1 MAINRT
7 EKSKA
12 IVYQALAADSK
23 KEGDYSSG
31 KASCY
36 ALTGEVEQGKVPEKF
51 TYRNGRNTVFNLV
64 FKKCLKLIIIN
75 THYSN
80 R

>member
-36 ALTGEVEQGKVPEKF
+36 EPAGRWSKEK
-51 TYRNGRNTVFNLV
+51 Y
-64 FKKCLKLIIIN
+64 LKN
-75 THYSN
+75 
-80 R
+80 